1 MRHVK
6 INRADLELAFEWSDY
21 AVSAYLD
28 RETGRVLYVEAHAAQ
43 QMDVILTDIET
54 LDVALAA
61 IQAMPNLSD
70 EDRTQMLDA
79 ARVEWDAEGRYLP
92 IPNQDSQE
100 GYRDM
105 EEFIETLTTDI
116 CASCSRS
123 PSRAAARFV
132 ASKTCWL
139 RYPDTEADWFR
150 FRDVREHNRL
160 LDWLASEDIEP
171 EFE

>member
-61 IQAMPNLSD
+61 IQAMPNSI
-70 EDRTQMLDA
+70 RRGSRPDA
-79 ARVEWDAEGRYLP
+79 GRRP
-92 IPNQDSQE
+92 
-100 GYRDM
+100 R
-105 EEFIETLTTDI
+105 
-116 CASCSRS
+116 
-123 PSRAAARFV
+123 
-132 ASKTCWL
+132 
-139 RYPDTEADWFR
+139 
-150 FRDVREHNRL
+150 
-160 LDWLASEDIEP
+160 
-171 EFE
+171 